1 MYLASESWSGSKFSL
16 VSGSPGPCRGCS
28 ASCVWRVS
36 RGLALNSRL
45 YLVSPGRGRVSR
57 GLAINIRLYLVSSG
71 RVLAAVHHVSC
82 E

>member
-1 MYLASESWSGSKFSL
+1 M
-16 VSGSPGPCRGCS
+16 
-28 ASCVWRVS
+28 S